1 MAVKTKKSLGIA
13 ANFKTKKK
21 NSWDFEKKTT
31 KMSNTENQSSQIHN
45 TEMNK
50 ESTVFHTSTDRKRA
64 DF

>member
-1 MAVKTKKSLGIA
+1 MPRILKR
-13 ANFKTKKK
+13 KKK
-21 NSWDFEKKTT
+21 NSWDFEKKAT